1 MLRMSRRFQNL
12 QQCNFRTSI
21 IVSIIVYNIIE
32 LASWVKKYERRD
44 YDFTIED
51 IKNIKE
57 SQFEELI
64 KWKWKIN
71 WGFEL
76 LISSYLLI

>member
-1 MLRMSRRFQNL
+1 MFRKSRRFQNF
-12 QQCNFRTSI
+12 QQRNFRTSV
-21 IVSIIVYNIIE
+21 IVSIIVYSIIE
-32 LASWVKKYERRD
+32 LASWLKKYERRD

-57 SQFEELI
+57 SQSEELI

>member
-1 MLRMSRRFQNL
+1 MSRRFQNL

-57 SQFEELI
+57 SQSVGL
-64 KWKWKIN
+64 
-71 WGFEL
+71 
-76 LISSYLLI
+76 